1 MVHPRLLALA
11 LAVALPLGACTAPFE
26 GATPTPQRPTVSSD
40 TNLTVA
46 GTIEL
51 ESGIAFEASESFDTP
66 NTLKLGLSDTA
77 EAFVGFSPQR
87 STEVP
92 GPNPRGAGD
101 FVIGSRMKVAEEGS
115 FGAAVQIA
123 TRLPG
128 GNGGDSEGRE
138 EADFFV
144 AGMASDQFGDLGVT
158 GFYQL
163 GLIGDGDDD
172 SILAEHTAALAVGVP
187 ASDSVGLF
195 GEIAGIF
202 RPDLDSNA
210 VLATA
215 GASWAWAPN
224 LTLDGALQIGLTED
238 APDYLLLFGMTWNL
252 GGILQR
258 PRGPEVGP

>member
-1 MVHPRLLALA
+1 MRI
-11 LAVALPLGACTAPFE
+11 PLGMAAFAVLGFGSCTAPFD

-40 TNLTVA
+40 TQLTAA

-51 ESGIAFEASESFDTP
+51 ESGVAFEASESFDTP
-66 NTLKLGLSDTA
+66 STLKLGLSENA
-77 EAFVGFSPQR
+77 EVFVGFSPQR

-101 FVIGSRMKVAEEGS
+101 VVIGSRMKLFEENS
-115 FGAAVQIA
+115 FATALQIA

-128 GNGGDSEGRE
+128 GNGGDSEGRG

-144 AGMASDQFGDLGVT
+144 AGIASDQYGELGVT

-172 SILAEHTAALAVGVP
+172 SIFAEHTAALALSAPASETVGV
-187 ASDSVGLF
+187 F

-210 VLATA
+210 ILATG

-224 LTLDGALQIGLTED
+224 LTFDGAVLIGLTED
-238 APDYLLLFGMTWNL
+238 APDYQLLVGLSWNL
-252 GGILQR
+252 GGI
-258 PRGPEVGP
+258 PMANRGEGVQP